1 MNNKKL
7 FNSKHQAK
15 DGYLKKIF
23 TLLAAFNI
31 RGLKLGM
38 HPKETVMKPMKT
50 KKVKKIVSV
59 VIMAI
64 GLVVLLIGLYARS
77 RVSEARQNVSKS
89 SGLFPSNP
97 VNKGINNALE
107 NKISAYDAPVMWTM
121 ISGVV
126 ILVIGVGSY
135 FRCRR

>member
-1 MNNKKL
+1 
-7 FNSKHQAK
+7 
-15 DGYLKKIF
+15 
-23 TLLAAFNI
+23 
-31 RGLKLGM
+31 
-38 HPKETVMKPMKT
+38 MKT
-50 KKVKKIVSV
+50 KKVKKTIAVIVMV
-59 VIMAI
+59 I

-77 RVSEARQNVSKS
+77 RVSEARQNVSKT

-107 NKISAYDAPVMWTM
+107 NKISGYDAPVMWTM

-126 ILVIGVGSY
+126 LLVIGAGAY